1 MTVEM
6 APDGSAPRETTLRTM
21 DMHVSS
27 LNTLEPFTT
36 KDGSEIRELV
46 GPAWTPAEKQS
57 LAEATI
63 PVGGATVEHFHRHTE
78 ELYYV
83 LAGAARMRLGESER
97 ELAVGDCVVIPPGE
111 RHKIWTTGDVPLRIL
126 CCCAPAYTH
135 EDTVLTEEQP

>member
-1 MTVEM
+1 
-6 APDGSAPRETTLRTM
+6 M

-46 GPAWTPAEKQS
+46 GPAGTPAEKQS

-63 PVGGATVEHFHRHTE
+63 PVGGATVEHFHRDTE

-83 LAGAARMRLGESER
+83 VAGSARMRLGESER
-97 ELAVGDCVVIPPGE
+97 ELAVGDCVVIPPGQ
-111 RHKIWTTGDVPLRIL
+111 RHKIWNTGDASLRIL
-126 CCCAPAYTH
+126 CCCAPAYRH
-135 EDTVLTEEQP
+135 EDTVLTEGQS

>member
-1 MTVEM
+1 MDIHV
-6 APDGSAPRETTLRTM
+6 STLR
-21 DMHVSS
+21 
-27 LNTLEPFTT
+27 TLEPFTT

-63 PVGGATVEHFHRHTE
+63 PVGEATVEHFHRDTE

-83 LAGAARMRLGESER
+83 VEGSARMRLGDAER
-97 ELAVGDCVVIPPGE
+97 ELAVGDCVVIPAGE
-111 RHKIWTTGDVPLRIL
+111 RHKIRNTGDAPLRIL

>member
-1 MTVEM
+1 MDIHV
-6 APDGSAPRETTLRTM
+6 STLR
-21 DMHVSS
+21 
-27 LNTLEPFTT
+27 TLEPFTT

-63 PVGGATVEHFHRHTE
+63 PVGGATVEHFHRDTE

-83 LAGAARMRLGESER
+83 VEGSARMRLGDAER
-97 ELAVGDCVVIPPGE
+97 ELAVGDCVVIPAGE
-111 RHKIWTTGDVPLRIL
+111 RHKIRNTGDAPLRIL

-135 EDTVLTEEQP
+135 EDTVLTDEQP